1 MAIITPDASII
12 NPTPPPTPPPG
23 NQLVFLNVGSQ
34 IYIKL
39 NGENYLAW
47 LIQFRALLTGYDL
60 LGYVDGTKLCPSQ
73 TLPNAATT
81 NPAYTHWIRQ
91 DQLIL
96 HAIISSVAAT
106 VVTHLGTVT
115 NAKQAWDILKTMYA
129 GKSRIRIM
137 ALKQRI
143 STFGKGTQSMA
154 AYLQGIKAIAEE
166 LFIID
171 NPLDSTDLVIHTL
184 NGLTTEYREIAVA
197 LRSRESPI
205 EFAELHEKLMDFDM
219 LLHREEPAM
228 SDPPVVTAN
237 AASRFRG
244 QQHQSRHN
252 GNRTSH
258 TSAETNESQVV
269 CQYCG
274 KPGHIARN
282 CFKIKGYPR
291 RNGGRA
297 QDG

>member
-1 MAIITPDASII
+1 
-12 NPTPPPTPPPG
+12 
-23 NQLVFLNVGSQ
+23 VFLNVGSQ

-39 NGENYLAW
+39 DGENYPAW

-60 LGYVDGTKLCPSQ
+60 FGYVDGTKPCPSE
-73 TLPNAATT
+73 TRSNAATT

-154 AYLQGIKAIAEE
+154 AYLQGIKAIADE
-166 LFIID
+166 LSIID

-184 NGLTTEYREIAVA
+184 NGLTTEYREIAAA

-205 EFAELHEKLMDFDM
+205 AFAELHEKLMDFDM
-219 LLHREEPAM
+219 LLHREEPAI

-237 AASRFRG
+237 AVSRSHG
-244 QQHQSRHN
+244 NQHQSRYN

-258 TSAETNESQVV
+258 TSADTNEALVI
-269 CQYCG
+269 CQYCN
-274 KPGHIARN
+274 KPNHIARN
-282 CFKIKGYPR
+282 CF
-291 RNGGRA
+291 
-297 QDG
+297 